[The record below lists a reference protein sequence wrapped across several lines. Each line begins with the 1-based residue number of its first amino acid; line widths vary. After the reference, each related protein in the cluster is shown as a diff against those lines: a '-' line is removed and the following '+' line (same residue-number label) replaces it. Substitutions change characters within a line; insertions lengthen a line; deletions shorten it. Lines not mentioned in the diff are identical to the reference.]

1 MNIKVHKGTINSSL
15 YYKKDDNFELL
26 GYCAAGYTD
35 DHDTHW
41 STTGYIFTYLVWDQ
55 LPYHGAVKGN
65 Q

>member
-35 DHDTHW
+35 DHDTH
-41 STTGYIFTYLVWDQ
+41 
-55 LPYHGAVKGN
+55 
-65 Q
+65 